1 MHGRWGTAPEVIGN
15 LADAVDQ
22 CVQHPAPGQQRDC
35 RTEHQQRNDNVGLSH
50 ASLKLSCFSLRGEQA
65 RLDCLDLLDQLPHWQ
80 FVLRA
85 LSILVVD
92 LTLSGDN
99 AVVIAAAAKPLP
111 RRMRNQALVAG
122 AACAVVTLVAAA
134 FFATR
139 LLHVEFLQLIGGAAI
154 LLIAVG
160 LFRDEPPLE
169 SSATHLSGFWKA
181 MWFIVVADVTMST
194 DNILAVA
201 AIAQGDFLLLLFGLG
216 LSIPLV
222 VFASG
227 MLARVM
233 DNYPVIVYV
242 GAALLGRV
250 AGQMIM
256 TDAFTVQMLRP
267 SVALDYSVEAVCT
280 MGVIVAGV
288 WIKARRTRRPNPW

>member
-1 MHGRWGTAPEVIGN
+1 MGSFYQTPVPFDRAA
-15 LADAVDQ
+15 LD
-22 CVQHPAPGQQRDC
+22 R
-35 RTEHQQRNDNVGLSH
+35 
-50 ASLKLSCFSLRGEQA
+50 A
-65 RLDCLDLLDQLPHWQ
+65 RLDYLNPLDQLPHWQ

-85 LSILVVD
+85 FSILVVD

-111 RRMRNQALVAG
+111 RPLRNRALIAG
-122 AACAVVTLVAAA
+122 SACAVVTLVAAA

-139 LLHVEFLQLIGGAAI
+139 LLHVKFLQLIGAAAI
-154 LLIAVG
+154 LWIAVG

-169 SSATHLSGFWKA
+169 ASATHLSGFWKA

-201 AIAQGDFLLLLFGLG
+201 AIAQGDFYLLLFGLG

-227 MLARVM
+227 MLAKVM
-233 DNYPVIVYV
+233 DNYPVIVYA

-250 AGQMIM
+250 AGQMIV
-256 TDAFTVQMLRP
+256 TDAFTVQMLAP
-267 SVALDYSVEAVCT
+267 SVALEYSLEVGGAI
-280 MGVIVAGV
+280 GVVMAGIWV
-288 WIKARRTRRPNPW
+288 KARRARRQNPSGD

>member
-1 MHGRWGTAPEVIGN
+1 MGVGGPPRKLSAISLMPSISASSIVERRDKSATTAPRNSNETIKLVCPTPPSSYH
-15 LADAVDQ
+15 AF
-22 CVQHPAPGQQRDC
+22 APR
-35 RTEHQQRNDNVGLSH
+35 R
-50 ASLKLSCFSLRGEQA
+50 QA
-65 RLDCLDLLDQLPHWQ
+65 RLDCLEPLSHWQ
-80 FVLRA
+80 FVVRA

-111 RRMRNQALVAG
+111 PAMRRWALIAG
-122 AACAVVTLVAAA
+122 AACAVLALVAAA

-139 LLHVEFLQLIGGAAI
+139 LLHVKFLQLIGGAAI
-154 LLIAVG
+154 LWIAVG
-160 LFRDEPPLE
+160 LFREEPPLE

-201 AIAQGDFLLLLFGLG
+201 AIAQGDFYLLLFGLG
-216 LSIPLV
+216 MSIPLV

-227 MLARVM
+227 MLAKVM
-233 DNYPVIVYV
+233 DKYPVIIYV

-256 TDAFTVQMLRP
+256 TDAFTVQMLTP
-267 SVALDYSVEAVCT
+267 SAALKYSVEAAGAI
-280 MGVIVAGV
+280 GVLVAGM
-288 WIKARRTRRPNPW
+288 WIKARRARRPNP